1 MNKKSLIFLLLILL
15 IMPIISNGCH
25 TTASNLQDSTRSL
38 APDFSWK
45 DNDDE
50 IIKLSDLKGKV
61 VILDFWATWCGPC
74 RETIPHVKTIYEK
87 YKDKGVEV
95 IGINMDE
102 SSKIDAVVEF
112 IKTNGM
118 KYQVIS
124 DAKGNVASQY
134 GVTSIPRFFIIDKN
148 GYIDKM
154 FIGYDPEMETKI
166 GNEIDKLLKE

>member
-1 MNKKSLIFLLLILL
+1 MNKKLPIFLLLMFL
-15 IMPIISNGCH
+15 IVPIISNGCY
-25 TTASNLQDSTRSL
+25 SNLTQDGTKSL

-45 DNDDE
+45 DNNDE
-50 IIKLSDLKGKV
+50 VIKLSDLKGKV

-74 RETIPHVKTIYEK
+74 RETIPHIEAIYEK

-102 SSKIDAVVEF
+102 SSKINAVVEF

-134 GVTSIPRFFIIDKN
+134 GVTSIPRFFIIDKKGN
-148 GYIDKM
+148 IDKM
-154 FIGYDPEMETKI
+154 FIGYDPDMEIKI
-166 GNEIDKLLKE
+166 GNEVDELLKE